1 MEMEYFNDFLYRVI
15 NIISEFLFIFNKT
28 LFKLGDSEISI
39 GTIVVFFASFYLL
52 VIVSRNVRLILLNK
66 ILARS
71 KLKKSFRESIANGVR
86 ITMMLIGTIII
97 IQAVGIDLSALS
109 LLAGA
114 LGVGIGFGFQKVTD
128 NLISG
133 LTILVEEPIKVGDRV
148 EVGEV
153 SGDIVN
159 ISLRSTTIVTNDNIS
174 IIVPNSEFISSQ
186 VINWSHNNRIVR
198 FRLPIGVSYNEDPE
212 KIKKLLL
219 EVADEN
225 PNVQW
230 QYHAS
235 DNRSR
240 AIADYLWGYW
250 WGYEDPT
257 QLGID
262 MYGDGNVHY
271 NGNQTRWDDTE
282 TAYFGE
288 VSYTM
293 DLEDG
298 KTLELTGGIRFYDIE
313 NDYYYVDSGLWN
325 NDTTDIQDGEDGNR
339 IKLSAN
345 YRPAENF
352 AIFGSY

>member
-1 MEMEYFNDFLYRVI
+1 MDYFNDFLTRVL
-15 NIISEFLFIFNKT
+15 NVVSEFLFIFNRT
-28 LFKLGDSEISI
+28 LFKIGDSEVSI
-39 GTIVVFFASFYLL
+39 GTIVIFFASFYLL
-52 VIVSRNVRLILLNK
+52 IVVSKNVRLLLLNK

-186 VINWSHNNRIVR
+186 VINWSHNNRIIR
-198 FRLPIGVSYNEDPE
+198 FRIPVGVSYDEDPE
-212 KIKKLLL
+212 IVKKLLM

-225 PNVQW
+225 PNVQKEPKPRVFFEKFGD
-230 QYHAS
+230 S
-235 DNRSR
+235 SLDFK
-240 AIADYLWGYW
+240 
-250 WGYEDPT
+250 
-257 QLGID
+257 LGIWTSSHTD
-262 MYGDGNVHY
+262 KP
-271 NGNQTRWDDTE
+271 E
-282 TAYFGE
+282 F
-288 VSYTM
+288 
-293 DLEDG
+293 
-298 KTLELTGGIRFYDIE
+298 IRSEI
-313 NDYYYVDSGLWN
+313 
-325 NDTTDIQDGEDGNR
+325 
-339 IKLSAN
+339 N
-345 YRPAENF
+345 Y
-352 AIFGSY
+352 AIFKKFKENNIKIPFPQRDVHIKSKSE

>member
-1 MEMEYFNDFLYRVI
+1 MDYFNDFLSRVL
-15 NIISEFLFIFNKT
+15 NVISEFLFIFNRT
-28 LFKLGDSEISI
+28 LFKIGDSEVSI
-39 GTIVVFFASFYLL
+39 GTIVIFFASFYLL
-52 VIVSRNVRLILLNK
+52 VLVSKNVRLLLLNK

-159 ISLRSTTIVTNDNIS
+159 ISLRATTIVTNDNIS

-198 FRLPIGVSYNEDPE
+198 FRLPVGVSYEEDPE
-212 KIKKLLL
+212 IIKKLLL

-225 PNVQW
+225 PNVQKEPKPKVFFEKFGD
-230 QYHAS
+230 S
-235 DNRSR
+235 SLDFK
-240 AIADYLWGYW
+240 
-250 WGYEDPT
+250 
-257 QLGID
+257 LGIWTSSHTD
-262 MYGDGNVHY
+262 KP
-271 NGNQTRWDDTE
+271 E
-282 TAYFGE
+282 F
-288 VSYTM
+288 
-293 DLEDG
+293 
-298 KTLELTGGIRFYDIE
+298 IRSEI
-313 NDYYYVDSGLWN
+313 
-325 NDTTDIQDGEDGNR
+325 
-339 IKLSAN
+339 N
-345 YRPAENF
+345 Y
-352 AIFGSY
+352 AIFQKFRENNIKIPFPQRDVHIKSKSE

>member
-1 MEMEYFNDFLYRVI
+1 MDYFNDFLSRVL
-15 NIISEFLFIFNKT
+15 NIISEFLFIFNRT
-28 LFKLGDSEISI
+28 LFKIGDSEVSI
-39 GTIVVFFASFYLL
+39 GTIVIFFASFYLL
-52 VIVSRNVRLILLNK
+52 VVVSKNVRLLLLNK

-97 IQAVGIDLSALS
+97 IQAVGIDFSALS

-159 ISLRSTTIVTNDNIS
+159 ISLRATTIVTNDNIS

-198 FRLPIGVSYNEDPE
+198 FRLPVGVSYEEDPE
-212 KIKKLLL
+212 IIKKLLL

-225 PNVQW
+225 PNVQKEPKPKVFFEKFGD
-230 QYHAS
+230 S
-235 DNRSR
+235 SLDFK
-240 AIADYLWGYW
+240 
-250 WGYEDPT
+250 
-257 QLGID
+257 LGIWTSSHTD
-262 MYGDGNVHY
+262 KP
-271 NGNQTRWDDTE
+271 E
-282 TAYFGE
+282 F
-288 VSYTM
+288 
-293 DLEDG
+293 
-298 KTLELTGGIRFYDIE
+298 IRSEI
-313 NDYYYVDSGLWN
+313 
-325 NDTTDIQDGEDGNR
+325 
-339 IKLSAN
+339 N
-345 YRPAENF
+345 Y
-352 AIFGSY
+352 AIFQKFRENNIKIPFPQRDVHIKSKSE

>member
-1 MEMEYFNDFLYRVI
+1 MEYFNDFLSRVL
-15 NIISEFLFIFNKT
+15 NLLSEFLFIFNRT
-28 LFKLGDSEISI
+28 LFKIGDSEISI

-52 VIVSRNVRLILLNK
+52 IVVSKNVRLILLNR
-66 ILARS
+66 ILAKS

-159 ISLRSTTIVTNDNIS
+159 ISLRATTIVTNDNIS

-186 VINWSHNNRIVR
+186 VINWSHNNRIIR
-198 FRLPIGVSYNEDPE
+198 FRLPVGVSYEEDPE
-212 KIKKLLL
+212 IIKKLLL

-225 PNVQW
+225 PNVQKEPKPKVFFEKFGD
-230 QYHAS
+230 S
-235 DNRSR
+235 SLDFK
-240 AIADYLWGYW
+240 
-250 WGYEDPT
+250 
-257 QLGID
+257 LGIWTSSHTD
-262 MYGDGNVHY
+262 KP
-271 NGNQTRWDDTE
+271 E
-282 TAYFGE
+282 F
-288 VSYTM
+288 
-293 DLEDG
+293 
-298 KTLELTGGIRFYDIE
+298 IRSEI
-313 NDYYYVDSGLWN
+313 
-325 NDTTDIQDGEDGNR
+325 
-339 IKLSAN
+339 N
-345 YRPAENF
+345 Y
-352 AIFGSY
+352 AIFKKFKENNIKIPFPQRDVHIKSQES

>member
-1 MEMEYFNDFLYRVI
+1 MEYFKDFISRFL
-15 NIISEFLFIFNKT
+15 NLISEFLLLFNRT
-28 LFKLGDSEISI
+28 LFKIGDSEISI
-39 GTIVVFFASFYLL
+39 GTIFVFFGSFYLL
-52 VIVSRNVRLILLNK
+52 VIVSKNIRSILLNK

-133 LTILVEEPIKVGDRV
+133 LTILIEEPIKVGDRV

-186 VINWSHNNRIVR
+186 VINWSHNNRIIR
-198 FRLPIGVSYNEDPE
+198 FRLPVGVSYKEDPE
-212 KIKKLLL
+212 IIKKLLL

-225 PNVQW
+225 PNVQKEPKPKVFFEKFGD
-230 QYHAS
+230 S
-235 DNRSR
+235 SLDFK
-240 AIADYLWGYW
+240 
-250 WGYEDPT
+250 
-257 QLGID
+257 LGIWTSSHTD
-262 MYGDGNVHY
+262 KP
-271 NGNQTRWDDTE
+271 E
-282 TAYFGE
+282 F
-288 VSYTM
+288 
-293 DLEDG
+293 
-298 KTLELTGGIRFYDIE
+298 IRSEI
-313 NDYYYVDSGLWN
+313 
-325 NDTTDIQDGEDGNR
+325 
-339 IKLSAN
+339 
-345 YRPAENF
+345 NF
-352 AIFGSY
+352 AIFKKFQENNIKIPYPQRDVHIKSDNK

>member
-1 MEMEYFNDFLYRVI
+1 MDYFNDFLSRVL
-15 NIISEFLFIFNKT
+15 NVISEFLFIFNRT
-28 LFKLGDSEISI
+28 LFKIGDSEVSI
-39 GTIVVFFASFYLL
+39 GTIVIFFASFYLL
-52 VIVSRNVRLILLNK
+52 IVVSKNVRLLLLNK

-186 VINWSHNNRIVR
+186 VINWSHNNRIIR
-198 FRLPIGVSYNEDPE
+198 FRIPVGVSYDEDPE
-212 KIKKLLL
+212 IVKKLLM

-225 PNVQW
+225 PNVQKEPKPRVFFVKFGD
-230 QYHAS
+230 S
-235 DNRSR
+235 SLDFK
-240 AIADYLWGYW
+240 
-250 WGYEDPT
+250 
-257 QLGID
+257 LGIWTSSHTD
-262 MYGDGNVHY
+262 KP
-271 NGNQTRWDDTE
+271 E
-282 TAYFGE
+282 F
-288 VSYTM
+288 
-293 DLEDG
+293 
-298 KTLELTGGIRFYDIE
+298 IRSEI
-313 NDYYYVDSGLWN
+313 
-325 NDTTDIQDGEDGNR
+325 
-339 IKLSAN
+339 N
-345 YRPAENF
+345 Y
-352 AIFGSY
+352 AIFKKFKENNIKIPFPQRDVHIKSKSD

>member
-1 MEMEYFNDFLYRVI
+1 MEYFNDFLSRVL
-15 NIISEFLFIFNKT
+15 NLLSEFLFIFNRT
-28 LFKLGDSEISI
+28 LFKIGDSEISI

-52 VIVSRNVRLILLNK
+52 VVVSKNVRLILLNR
-66 ILARS
+66 ILAKS

-159 ISLRSTTIVTNDNIS
+159 ISLRATTIVTNDNIS

-186 VINWSHNNRIVR
+186 VINWSHNNRIIR
-198 FRLPIGVSYNEDPE
+198 FRLPVGVSYDEDPE
-212 KIKKLLL
+212 IIKKLLL

-225 PNVQW
+225 PNVQKEPKPKVFFEKFGD
-230 QYHAS
+230 S
-235 DNRSR
+235 SLDFK
-240 AIADYLWGYW
+240 
-250 WGYEDPT
+250 
-257 QLGID
+257 LGIWTSSHTD
-262 MYGDGNVHY
+262 KP
-271 NGNQTRWDDTE
+271 E
-282 TAYFGE
+282 F
-288 VSYTM
+288 
-293 DLEDG
+293 
-298 KTLELTGGIRFYDIE
+298 IRSEI
-313 NDYYYVDSGLWN
+313 
-325 NDTTDIQDGEDGNR
+325 
-339 IKLSAN
+339 N
-345 YRPAENF
+345 Y
-352 AIFGSY
+352 AIFKKFKENNIKIPFPQRDVHIKSQES

>member
-1 MEMEYFNDFLYRVI
+1 MDYFNDFLSRVL
-15 NIISEFLFIFNKT
+15 NVISEFLFIFNRT
-28 LFKLGDSEISI
+28 LFKIGDSEVSI
-39 GTIVVFFASFYLL
+39 GTIVIFFASFYLL
-52 VIVSRNVRLILLNK
+52 VVVSKNVRLLLLNK

-159 ISLRSTTIVTNDNIS
+159 ISLRATTIVTNDNIS

-198 FRLPIGVSYNEDPE
+198 FRLPVGVSYEEDPE
-212 KIKKLLL
+212 IIKKLLL

-225 PNVQW
+225 PNVQKEPKPKVFFEKFGD
-230 QYHAS
+230 S
-235 DNRSR
+235 SLDFK
-240 AIADYLWGYW
+240 
-250 WGYEDPT
+250 
-257 QLGID
+257 LGIWTSSHTD
-262 MYGDGNVHY
+262 KP
-271 NGNQTRWDDTE
+271 E
-282 TAYFGE
+282 F
-288 VSYTM
+288 
-293 DLEDG
+293 
-298 KTLELTGGIRFYDIE
+298 IRSEI
-313 NDYYYVDSGLWN
+313 
-325 NDTTDIQDGEDGNR
+325 
-339 IKLSAN
+339 N
-345 YRPAENF
+345 Y
-352 AIFGSY
+352 AIFQKFRDNNIKIPFPQRDVHIKSKSE

>member
-1 MEMEYFNDFLYRVI
+1 MEYFNDFLSRVL
-15 NIISEFLFIFNKT
+15 NLLSEFLFIFNRT
-28 LFKLGDSEISI
+28 LFKIGDSEISI

-52 VIVSRNVRLILLNK
+52 IVVSKNVRLILLNK
-66 ILARS
+66 ILAKS

-159 ISLRSTTIVTNDNIS
+159 ISLRATTIVTNDNIS

-186 VINWSHNNRIVR
+186 VINWSHNNRIIR
-198 FRLPIGVSYNEDPE
+198 FRLPVGVSYEEDPE
-212 KIKKLLL
+212 IIKKLLL

-225 PNVQW
+225 PNVQKEPKPKVFFEKFGD
-230 QYHAS
+230 S
-235 DNRSR
+235 SLDFK
-240 AIADYLWGYW
+240 
-250 WGYEDPT
+250 
-257 QLGID
+257 LGIWTSSHTD
-262 MYGDGNVHY
+262 KP
-271 NGNQTRWDDTE
+271 E
-282 TAYFGE
+282 F
-288 VSYTM
+288 
-293 DLEDG
+293 
-298 KTLELTGGIRFYDIE
+298 IRSEI
-313 NDYYYVDSGLWN
+313 
-325 NDTTDIQDGEDGNR
+325 
-339 IKLSAN
+339 N
-345 YRPAENF
+345 Y
-352 AIFGSY
+352 AIFKKFKENNIKIPFPQRDVHIKSQES

>member
-1 MEMEYFNDFLYRVI
+1 MDYFNDFLSRVL
-15 NIISEFLFIFNKT
+15 NVISEFLFIFNRT
-28 LFKLGDSEISI
+28 LFKIGDSEVSI
-39 GTIVVFFASFYLL
+39 GTIVIFFASFYLL
-52 VIVSRNVRLILLNK
+52 IVVSKNVRLLLLNK

-114 LGVGIGFGFQKVTD
+114 LGVCIGFGFQKVTD

-186 VINWSHNNRIVR
+186 VINWSHNNRIIR
-198 FRLPIGVSYNEDPE
+198 FRIPVGVSYDEDPE
-212 KIKKLLL
+212 IVKKLLM

-225 PNVQW
+225 PNVQKEPKPRVFFEKFGD
-230 QYHAS
+230 S
-235 DNRSR
+235 SLDFK
-240 AIADYLWGYW
+240 
-250 WGYEDPT
+250 
-257 QLGID
+257 LGIWTSSHTD
-262 MYGDGNVHY
+262 KP
-271 NGNQTRWDDTE
+271 E
-282 TAYFGE
+282 F
-288 VSYTM
+288 
-293 DLEDG
+293 
-298 KTLELTGGIRFYDIE
+298 IRSEI
-313 NDYYYVDSGLWN
+313 
-325 NDTTDIQDGEDGNR
+325 
-339 IKLSAN
+339 N
-345 YRPAENF
+345 Y
-352 AIFGSY
+352 AIFKKFKENNIKIPFPQRDVHIKSKTD

>member
-1 MEMEYFNDFLYRVI
+1 MDYFNDFLSRVL
-15 NIISEFLFIFNKT
+15 NIISEFLFIFNRT
-28 LFKLGDSEISI
+28 LFKIGDSEVSI
-39 GTIVVFFASFYLL
+39 GTIVIFFASFYLL
-52 VIVSRNVRLILLNK
+52 VVVSKNVRLLLLNK
-66 ILARS
+66 ILVRS

-159 ISLRSTTIVTNDNIS
+159 ISLRATTIVTNDNIS

-198 FRLPIGVSYNEDPE
+198 FRLPVGVSYEEDPE
-212 KIKKLLL
+212 IIKKLLL

-225 PNVQW
+225 PNVQKEPKPKVFFEKFGD
-230 QYHAS
+230 S
-235 DNRSR
+235 SLDFK
-240 AIADYLWGYW
+240 
-250 WGYEDPT
+250 
-257 QLGID
+257 LGIWTSSHTD
-262 MYGDGNVHY
+262 KP
-271 NGNQTRWDDTE
+271 E
-282 TAYFGE
+282 F
-288 VSYTM
+288 
-293 DLEDG
+293 
-298 KTLELTGGIRFYDIE
+298 IRSEI
-313 NDYYYVDSGLWN
+313 
-325 NDTTDIQDGEDGNR
+325 
-339 IKLSAN
+339 N
-345 YRPAENF
+345 Y
-352 AIFGSY
+352 AIFQKFRENNIKIPFPQRDVHIKSKSE

>member
-1 MEMEYFNDFLYRVI
+1 MNYFNDFLSRVL
-15 NIISEFLFIFNKT
+15 NVISEFLFIFNRT
-28 LFKLGDSEISI
+28 LFKIGDSEVSI
-39 GTIVVFFASFYLL
+39 GTIVIFFASFYLL
-52 VIVSRNVRLILLNK
+52 VVVSKNVRLLLLNK

-159 ISLRSTTIVTNDNIS
+159 ISLRATTIVTNDNIS

-198 FRLPIGVSYNEDPE
+198 FRLPVGVSYEEDPE
-212 KIKKLLL
+212 IIKKLLL

-225 PNVQW
+225 PNVQKEPKPKVFFEKFGD
-230 QYHAS
+230 S
-235 DNRSR
+235 SLDFK
-240 AIADYLWGYW
+240 
-250 WGYEDPT
+250 
-257 QLGID
+257 LGIWTSSHTD
-262 MYGDGNVHY
+262 KP
-271 NGNQTRWDDTE
+271 E
-282 TAYFGE
+282 F
-288 VSYTM
+288 
-293 DLEDG
+293 
-298 KTLELTGGIRFYDIE
+298 IRSEI
-313 NDYYYVDSGLWN
+313 
-325 NDTTDIQDGEDGNR
+325 
-339 IKLSAN
+339 N
-345 YRPAENF
+345 Y
-352 AIFGSY
+352 AIFQKFRENNIKIPFPQRDVHIKSKSE